1 MIVQKFLQWSET
13 AGARERARA
22 ANALSRAFVLSEL
35 SLEETRAAEAAMALL
50 LDDPSPMV
58 RQAMAEVLAPSAKA
72 PRSVICSLAKDQI
85 DIAGIVVCC
94 SPLLGDQELVDLV
107 ADGRPGIQSAIAIRH
122 DLRQAVCA
130 ALAEVAGRPAVA
142 DMLDNPTARMAK
154 VTLRRITERF
164 GNHPEMRAR
173 LLERTDLPADVRH
186 ALIMKVGDA
195 LSGSGFIAGIVG
207 DRRIRR
213 IADEACQAATLQ
225 LAGTISAVE
234 MPALVEHLRLAG
246 KLTPAFLMHALCIG
260 NIEFFASAVGSIASA
275 DDRRVRA
282 ILVDG
287 RRNAIQA
294 LFASGGLDATTCEVF
309 ATATL
314 LWREATK
321 QDVAPNALRITE
333 QLINHYAERGESG
346 PVEEL
351 LLLVERMNMEFRR
364 KAAKDYAIAIACEAA

>member
-58 RQAMAEVLAPSAKA
+58 RQAMAEVLAPSARA
-72 PRSVICSLAKDQI
+72 PRSVICSLAKDQV

-122 DLRQAVCA
+122 DLRRAVCA

-164 GNHPEMRAR
+164 GDHPDIRAR
-173 LLERTDLPADVRH
+173 LLDRTDLPGDVRH
-186 ALIMKVGDA
+186 ALIIKVGNA
-195 LSGSGFIAGIVG
+195 LAGSGFVAGVVG
-207 DRRIRR
+207 DGRIRR
-213 IADEACQAATLQ
+213 IADEACEAATLQ
-225 LAGTISAVE
+225 LAGAVDSAE

-260 NIEFFASAVGSIASA
+260 NIEFFASAVGSITGV

-294 LFASGGLDATTCEVF
+294 LFASGGLDANTCEVF

-314 LWREATK
+314 FWRKATTQEA
-321 QDVAPNALRITE
+321 APNALHITE
-333 QLINHYAERGESG
+333 QLISHYLESG
-346 PVEEL
+346 ETGRVEEL
-351 LLLVERMNMEFRR
+351 LMLVERMNLEFRR

>member
-1 MIVQKFLQWSET
+1 MIVQKFLQWSES

-58 RQAMAEVLAPSAKA
+58 RQAMAEVLAASEKA
-72 PRSVICSLAKDQI
+72 PRSVIHSLAKDQI

-94 SPLLGDQELVDLV
+94 SPLLGDQELVDLA

-130 ALAEVAGRPAVA
+130 ALAEVAERPAVA
-142 DMLDNPTARMAK
+142 DMLDNPTARIAK

-164 GNHPEMRAR
+164 GGHPEIRAR
-173 LLERTDLPADVRH
+173 LLDRSDLPGDVRH
-186 ALIMKVGDA
+186 SLILKVGNA
-195 LSGSGFIAGIVG
+195 LAESSFVAGIVG
-207 DRRIRR
+207 RGRVGRIT
-213 IADEACQAATLQ
+213 DEACQAATLQ
-225 LAGTISAVE
+225 LAGAVDGRE
-234 MPALVEHLRLAG
+234 IPALVEHLRLDG

-260 NIEFFASAVGSIASA
+260 NIEFFASAVGSIAGV
-275 DDRRVRA
+275 DDQRVRA

-294 LFASGGLDATTCEVF
+294 LYASSGLDAMTCEVF

-314 LWREATK
+314 LWRDATK

-333 QLINHYAERGESG
+333 QLIDHYMENGESG

-351 LLLVERMNMEFRR
+351 LLLVERMNLEFRR
-364 KAAKDYAIAIACEAA
+364 KAAKDYAMAIACEAA